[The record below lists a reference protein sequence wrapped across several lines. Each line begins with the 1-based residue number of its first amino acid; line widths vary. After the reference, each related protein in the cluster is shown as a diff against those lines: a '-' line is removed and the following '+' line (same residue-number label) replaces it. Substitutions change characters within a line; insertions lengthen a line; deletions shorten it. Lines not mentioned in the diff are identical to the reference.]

1 LPVADYFLWNDD
13 FEFTTRV
20 LRGNIGLYCPNS
32 LVVHKTA
39 KFGAVSESPGERFF
53 YEVRN
58 KIWMLTRSR
67 ALGPVDRVLYAGA
80 TLRRWA
86 QMLVRGPDR
95 HGLLRGLMRG
105 VGAGVRRGPRPND
118 QVLAS
123 VRPAAAP
130 QQ

>member
-1 LPVADYFLWNDD
+1 
-13 FEFTTRV
+13 
-20 LRGNIGLYCPNS
+20 

-53 YEVRN
+53 FEVRN
-58 KIWMLTRSR
+58 KIWMLTRSH
-67 ALGPVDRVLYAGA
+67 ALGPMDRVLYAGA

-86 QMLVRGPDR
+86 QMLFRGPDR
-95 HGLLRGLMRG
+95 RGLLRGLLRG
-105 VGAGVRRGPRPND
+105 VAAGVRRGPRPND